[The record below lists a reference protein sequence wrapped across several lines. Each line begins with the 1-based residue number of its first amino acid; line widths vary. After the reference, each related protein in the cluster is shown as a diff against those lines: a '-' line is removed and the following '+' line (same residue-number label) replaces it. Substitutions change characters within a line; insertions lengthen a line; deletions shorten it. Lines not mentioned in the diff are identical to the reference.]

1 MSWMQVQWDR
11 APCPAS
17 AVEKAKL
24 SQHCWYGLSCVS
36 TTRPIFEVL
45 IPVSQNVTLYGEKT
59 FIKVIRLKR
68 GHKSG
73 PYPIRAY
80 RKGGFGYGD
89 PYRRKVMGRQRE
101 KMPYSQ
107 AKERGLEQIFPHR
120 NQPCWLRCRTS
131 GLQNWETVHFCCEAT
146 G

>member
-17 AVEKAKL
+17 VVEKAKL
-24 SQHCWYGLSCVS
+24 AQHCWYGLSCVS

-73 PYPIRAY
+73 PYPIHAY
-80 RKGGFGYGD
+80 RKGIWIQ
-89 PYRRKVMGRQRE
+89 RSIQRE
-101 KMPYSQ
+101 GDGKT
-107 AKERGLEQIFPHR
+107 EREDAIFPS
-120 NQPCWLRCRTS
+120 QGEGPGTDPSSQEPALLMRCRTS

>member
-1 MSWMQVQWDR
+1 M
-11 APCPAS
+11 
-17 AVEKAKL
+17 
-24 SQHCWYGLSCVS
+24 
-36 TTRPIFEVL
+36 FEVL

-120 NQPCWLRCRTS
+120 NQPC
-131 GLQNWETVHFCCEAT
+131 
-146 G
+146 